1 MSMPYPLVWR
11 LVWNVKRLCRWYNW
25 RFKFI
30 HLVKSDKVPVDDFKL
45 SVYGLRHTR
54 ASYLIHSGIPV
65 DICAKVLGHTVL
77 QLEKT
82 YRHLLYEK
90 RDEGFEAI
98 RKILWEGQFQ
108 GQLKSINKKPC
119 I

>member
-1 MSMPYPLVWR
+1 M
-11 LVWNVKRLCRWYNW
+11 
-25 RFKFI
+25 

-77 QLEKT
+77 QFEKT
-82 YRHLLYEK
+82 YRHLLSEK

-98 RKILWEGQFQ
+98 RKIL
-108 GQLKSINKKPC
+108 
-119 I
+119 